1 MGGWAVHSHYIVK
14 PNLVLRLGWDFD
26 NLNLNI
32 IQTSK
37 WRGFK
42 ENVFKKYLSSDKN
55 CYNST
60 DFQDFFQKFGLTLY
74 IYETEIFQNNLFN

>member
-1 MGGWAVHSHYIVK
+1 MGGGGGGGLQSNFIVK

-32 IQTSK
+32 IKTSK
-37 WRGFK
+37 WRG
-42 ENVFKKYLSSDKN
+42 NVFKKYLSSDKN

-60 DFQDFFQKFGLTLY
+60 DFQDFFEKFGLTLY